1 MKRLQ
6 SKAAGL
12 AYRALFASALALT
25 LVAGQALAQTSNP
38 QSVTANWG
46 AAQDPN
52 QAELFWGEHQAGID
66 TKPQHF
72 IYFAVFDLTTSKRE
86 DVVRLFK
93 AWTAASSRMTQGETA
108 QPLESGLQLAVPPA
122 PPTGEDADAAPD
134 PGKMAADSGEAL
146 EMPAARLTITFGFG
160 SGLFVKAGKDR
171 FGLASRRPEALVD
184 MPTFGAIDQ
193 ISEMNSGGDLA
204 IQACAEDPQIAF
216 HAIRQLARLA
226 QGVAQIRWVQLGYR
240 PMKGDRHLLGFSA
253 EEKNPTM
260 NAPQAQ
266 TVWVGSEGPEWMRG
280 GSYVVVRRVRF
291 ALEHW
296 DSMPQAYQEQAIGET
311 KHHARA
317 AESASPS
324 PSPSPENSLVEE
336 HPAGHL
342 SVVAQ
347 GRDAMLR
354 RSYSYNDG
362 VNFISERW
370 PPWRQGLEYDAGM
383 FFICF
388 QHDPRTGF
396 IEVFDEMAK
405 RDYKLNQ
412 FWTHVASGLFA
423 IPRGA
428 SQGEYIGQPLFEA
441 R

>member
-1 MKRLQ
+1 MKHLQ
-6 SKAAGL
+6 GKAAGV
-12 AYRALFASALALT
+12 ACRAVLASALALT
-25 LVAGQALAQTSNP
+25 LVGGSVFAQTPNP

-46 AAQDPN
+46 TPQDAN
-52 QAELFWGEHQAGID
+52 KAEPFWGEHQGGVV

-72 IYFAVFDLTTSKRE
+72 IYFAVFDLTTTKRE
-86 DVVRLFK
+86 DVVRLLK
-93 AWTAASSRMTQGETA
+93 AWTAASARMTQGETA
-108 QPLESGLQLAVPPA
+108 QPLEGGLQLAVPPA
-122 PPTGEDADAAPD
+122 PLAGEDADEAPD
-134 PGKMAADSGEAL
+134 PSKTPADSGEAL

-160 SGLFVKAGKDR
+160 SGLFVKDGKDR

-184 MPTFGAIDQ
+184 MPKFGAIDQ
-193 ISEMNSGGDLA
+193 ISETNSGGDIA

-216 HAIRQLARLA
+216 HAVRQLARIA
-226 QGVAQIRWVQLGYR
+226 QGIAQIRWVQTGYR
-240 PMKGDRHLLGFSA
+240 PVKGDRHLLGFSA

-266 TVWVGSEGPEWMRG
+266 TVWVGTEGAEWMRG
-280 GSYVVVRRVRF
+280 GSYVVVRRIRF

-296 DSMPQAYQEQAIGET
+296 DSMPQLYQEQAIGET
-311 KHHARA
+311 KHHARLA
-317 AESASPS
+317 DSASPS
-324 PSPSPENSLVEE
+324 SPPENSIVEE

-370 PPWRQGLEYDAGM
+370 PPWRQGVEYDAGM

-396 IEVFDEMAK
+396 IAVFDEMAK
-405 RDYKLNQ
+405 RDFKLNQ

-423 IPRGA
+423 VPRGA
-428 SQGEYIGQPLFEA
+428 NQGEYIGQSLFEG